1 MACFA
6 GFVKRAMLQ
15 LSGMKRLFLA
25 FTLFALLP
33 AFVFAQA
40 DPTLEDQIQAL
51 EGLQAEL
58 DDINEVLE
66 EFDQPVLE
74 YDIQSF
80 EVKATVVEIIS
91 DEVINEQRQMVFVAD
106 ADGELYTIDTQQSLL
121 EGLRYNLKEGDRI
134 YLQIIQDG
142 DQTVSV
148 FLVDVVRTRNVF
160 LVVLLFA
167 AVIVAIGRWR
177 GLAALAGLA
186 ITLLILF
193 LFIIPQ
199 ILNGND
205 PVLITVIGSLLI
217 LAVNMH
223 LSHGFNKGTLL
234 AFASTAAGLGLV
246 WIFSNLFVSFSRLSG
261 MASEEAILLQYNS
274 EVVAGPGGILLAA
287 IILGAVGV
295 LDDIAITQSE
305 TVAELR
311 AANPKMTSAELFK
324 AGMRVGRHHI
334 ASTVNTLVLAYAG
347 VALPLLLLFMHTQGV
362 DLMRFLNEEPVAEEI
377 IRTLAGT
384 LALILTV
391 PIATW
396 LATYVNKR

>member
-15 LSGMKRLFLA
+15 SMRMKRLFFGLALILLIPNLA
-25 FTLFALLP
+25 F
-33 AFVFAQA
+33 AQV
-40 DPTLEDQIQAL
+40 DPTLEEQIQAL

-58 DDINEVLE
+58 EDINEVLE
-66 EFDQPVLE
+66 GFDQPVSDFAIE
-74 YDIQSF
+74 SF
-80 EVKATVVEIIS
+80 ESKATVVEIIS
-91 DEVINEQRQMVFVAD
+91 DEEINGQRQMVFVAE
-106 ADGELYTIDTQQSLL
+106 ADGERYTIDTQQSLL
-121 EGLRYNLKEGDRI
+121 EGLRYNIKEGDRV
-134 YLQIIQDG
+134 YLQIIEDRG
-142 DQTVSV
+142 ELVSV
-148 FLVDVVRTRNVF
+148 FLVDVIRTGNLF
-160 LVVLLFA
+160 LIILLFA
-167 AVIVAIGRWR
+167 AVIIAVGRWR
-177 GLAALAGLA
+177 GLASLFGLA
-186 ITLLILF
+186 ITLLILL

-205 PVLITVIGSLLI
+205 PVLITVIGSLVI
-217 LAVNMH
+217 LTVNMH

-234 AFASTAAGLGLV
+234 AFVSTAAGLSLV

-274 EVVAGPGGILLAA
+274 ETVAGPGGILLAA

-347 VALPLLLLFMHTQGV
+347 VALPLLILFMHTQGV
-362 DLMRFLNEEPVAEEI
+362 DLMRFLNEEAVAEEI
-377 IRTLAGT
+377 VRTLAGT
-384 LALILTV
+384 LALIMTV

-396 LATYVNKR
+396 LATWKR